1 MLNQKLEAYLG
12 AIFKLVFAGKEWLNL
27 PNGADLSG
35 DYKFNAASHSK
46 KICQPVRLQKL
57 CQKCFIILDPAH
69 LEAVC
74 VGERDREFEKG
85 RERGR

>member
-1 MLNQKLEAYLG
+1 MVHYLPIMLNQKLEAYLG

-35 DYKFNAASHSK
+35 DYKFNAADHSK

-57 CQKCFIILDPAH
+57 CKNVL
-69 LEAVC
+69 
-74 VGERDREFEKG
+74 
-85 RERGR
+85 